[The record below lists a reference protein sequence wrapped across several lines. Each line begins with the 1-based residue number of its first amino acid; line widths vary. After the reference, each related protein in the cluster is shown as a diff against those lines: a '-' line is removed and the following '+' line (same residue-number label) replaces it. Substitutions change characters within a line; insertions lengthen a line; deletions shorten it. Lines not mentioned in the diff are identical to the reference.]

1 MSTTLKRVGRPMK
14 PPTPGKRATLSLMVS
29 PKVKQRIDGAARAEG
44 RSQSQEAERRIEM
57 SYSYERA
64 LGEYQTALA
73 RLNQM
78 LGQMKQ
84 GNTEQILREL
94 GFQRVI
100 GVGGSAWFE
109 PGVNPARWV
118 VDNANREVIEE
129 MLERAA
135 TRGAV
140 KALQGRGS

>member
-1 MSTTLKRVGRPMK
+1 MSTARKRVGRPMK
-14 PPTPGKRATLSLMVS
+14 PPVPGKRTTITLMVS
-29 PKVKQRIDGAARAEG
+29 HELKRRVDGGARQSG
-44 RSQSQEAERRIEM
+44 RSQSQEAERLLQM
-57 SYSYERA
+57 AFNYERV

-73 RLNQM
+73 RL
-78 LGQMKQ
+78 GQMKQ
-84 GNTEQILREL
+84 GHTEQILREL
-94 GFQRVI
+94 GWQRVT
-100 GVGGSAWFE
+100 GVSGHAWFE